1 MAKKVQESSGKSK
14 IQETLDRLN
23 KTYGVG
29 TVLALDSKTSG
40 DYDVIS
46 TGSIGFDYITLGVGG
61 FVKGKMYELMGWES
75 SGKST
80 ICGHATAECQKKG
93 GTVLY
98 IDGEHAVDKHYFQQ
112 LGVDTTKML
121 ISQPSSGEEG
131 FNIAL
136 EMIKSG
142 EVDLIIIDS
151 DSSLIPKKVLDGE
164 IGEFAIGKKAVLNSN
179 AYPKLKSAL
188 ANNNVCV
195 IVISQYRE
203 KIGMMFGCLHGDTLV
218 NFTDGRSISIKTV
231 VNKKIEGNVFS
242 INKES
247 GEIEEKKI
255 VDWHYNGQVDVN
267 APICNNY
274 IHIET
279 TGLDGQN
286 TIGISVTPEHKV
298 LTTTGWI
305 EATNL
310 KLHQQLVSKYDSI
323 VNSKLADFLYGTYV
337 GDCSTSIRYKST
349 ASISFRDKNN
359 PEYLKWKIEKL
370 SKFIKFKEVN
380 NTYFSDYSSEFMIIK
395 TKYPNR
401 DINAFFDNY
410 SDLGLAVWFMDDV
423 HFDNKNSHCRYILSV
438 KRFKNDISKLKE
450 IVKNFNNK
458 LDLTCKYT
466 NDGSIVFD
474 KQDTYKIAVLIY
486 HYVPQCMQYKLP
498 IEFRNCYNSE
508 LELSSIKTNVSYPV
522 DIKSIRFASQKQM
535 RNKGKYDL
543 SIEDNHNY
551 LVGGM
556 KNGVFVHNSP
566 TITQGGHALKFYS
579 DCRIEVSKSLAK
591 EEGVTFGNLT
601 KVKSTKNKMCSPYR
615 LANFDIV
622 FGKGID
628 KLQEIMKLG
637 DEFGLL
643 KKWGK
648 IITYNNNKYDAAEF
662 KVLLQDNEEFFDE
675 LKREIIKC
683 IINTSD
689 LPTEPSSEEPIT
701 EEGSQEETK

>member
-203 KIGMMFGCLHGDTLV
+203 KIGMMFG
-218 NFTDGRSISIKTV
+218 N
-231 VNKKIEGNVFS
+231 
-242 INKES
+242 
-247 GEIEEKKI
+247 
-255 VDWHYNGQVDVN
+255 
-267 APICNNY
+267 
-274 IHIET
+274 
-279 TGLDGQN
+279 
-286 TIGISVTPEHKV
+286 
-298 LTTTGWI
+298 
-305 EATNL
+305 
-310 KLHQQLVSKYDSI
+310 
-323 VNSKLADFLYGTYV
+323 
-337 GDCSTSIRYKST
+337 
-349 ASISFRDKNN
+349 
-359 PEYLKWKIEKL
+359 
-370 SKFIKFKEVN
+370 
-380 NTYFSDYSSEFMIIK
+380 
-395 TKYPNR
+395 
-401 DINAFFDNY
+401 
-410 SDLGLAVWFMDDV
+410 
-423 HFDNKNSHCRYILSV
+423 
-438 KRFKNDISKLKE
+438 
-450 IVKNFNNK
+450 
-458 LDLTCKYT
+458 
-466 NDGSIVFD
+466 
-474 KQDTYKIAVLIY
+474 
-486 HYVPQCMQYKLP
+486 
-498 IEFRNCYNSE
+498 
-508 LELSSIKTNVSYPV
+508 
-522 DIKSIRFASQKQM
+522 
-535 RNKGKYDL
+535 
-543 SIEDNHNY
+543 
-551 LVGGM
+551 
-556 KNGVFVHNSP
+556 P